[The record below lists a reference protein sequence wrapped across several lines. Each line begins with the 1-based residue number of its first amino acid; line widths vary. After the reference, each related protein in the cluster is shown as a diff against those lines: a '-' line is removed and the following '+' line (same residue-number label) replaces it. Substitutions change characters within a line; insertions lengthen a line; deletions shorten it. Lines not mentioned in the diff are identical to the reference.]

1 MDSVQQIY
9 VTNQTPL
16 SQTFQASKPNL
27 MEKFIGA
34 DTTTVELFFNIFT
47 SGIETFV
54 IPWDHRLY
62 PCVVE
67 VCHLGRIETFVIPW
81 DHRLYPC
88 VVEICQL
95 KLEPP

>member
-16 SQTFQASKPNL
+16 SQTFRASKPNL
-27 MEKFIGA
+27 INIFIGR
-34 DTTTVELFFNIFT
+34 DTASVELFFNILT

-54 IPWDHRLY
+54 IPWEQLLY

-67 VCHLGRIETFVIPW
+67 VCRLG
-81 DHRLYPC
+81 
-88 VVEICQL
+88 
-95 KLEPP
+95 LEPLCKHTSCIYGPVANFYCLNICDL